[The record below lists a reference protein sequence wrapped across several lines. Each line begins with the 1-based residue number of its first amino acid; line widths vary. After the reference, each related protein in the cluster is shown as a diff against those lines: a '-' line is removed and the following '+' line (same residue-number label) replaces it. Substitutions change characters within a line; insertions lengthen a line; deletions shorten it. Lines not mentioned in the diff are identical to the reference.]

1 MEKYLELE
9 LPFILGKMIN
19 TQKIHASSS
28 SFRIESVN
36 QKKFARERRA
46 YSQRDNAFLLV

>member
-36 QKKFARERRA
+36 QKKICKREKGLFSER
-46 YSQRDNAFLLV
+46 